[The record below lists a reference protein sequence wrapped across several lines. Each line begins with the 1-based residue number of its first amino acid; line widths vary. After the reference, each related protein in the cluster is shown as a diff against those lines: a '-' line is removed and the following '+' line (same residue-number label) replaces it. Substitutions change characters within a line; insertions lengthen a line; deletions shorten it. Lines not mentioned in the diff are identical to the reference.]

1 MNQRSSS
8 EYDIPLNRF
17 IPNASPLAYGCME
30 LGDQNGQA
38 ITSELVQRANQCID
52 TALESGVNFFDHADI
67 YCGGQAEEVFGLA
80 LEQRPALR
88 DDIFLQSK
96 CSIKFDDDLAPGRYD
111 ASYDWIIQSVEGSLK
126 RLKTDFLDV
135 LLLHRPDPLMQ
146 PEEVAKAFDTLYQ
159 QGKVKYFGMSNV
171 QRHQLEFLQHY
182 MDHPIVANQIELGL
196 NALDWLNE
204 GVVVGHPEYQGVSFT
219 GGTLE
224 YCRMNNVQIQSWR
237 SLAQGLFSGRD
248 ISGEPERVQKTAQVV
263 ASLAEKYGYSREA
276 VTLAF
281 VRRHPANIQPVIGS
295 TNLARIK
302 ACADATKV
310 NLSREDWYSLY
321 VSSRGERLP

>member
-1 MNQRSSS
+1 MSMDSSS
-8 EYDIPLNRF
+8 EYQIPLNHY
-17 IPNASPLAYGCME
+17 IPNASSLAYGCME
-30 LGDQNGQA
+30 LGSNSSS
-38 ITSELVQRANQCID
+38 ITPEAVQQTNQCID
-52 TALESGVNFFDHADI
+52 TALEAGINFFDHADI
-67 YCGGQAEEVFGLA
+67 YRSGMSEEVFGLA

-96 CSIKFDDDLAPGRYD
+96 CSIKFEDDLAPGRYD
-111 ASYDWIIQSVEGSLK
+111 ASHDWIIKSVEGSLK
-126 RLKTDFLDV
+126 RLKTDYLDI

-182 MDHPIVANQIELGL
+182 LDHPLVANQIELGL

-204 GVVVGHPEYQGVSFT
+204 GVVVGHPEYQGVNFT

-224 YCRMNNVQIQSWR
+224 YCRMNKVQIQSWR

-248 ISGEPERVQKTAQVV
+248 VTGQADNIQKTAQLV
-263 ASLAEKYGYSREA
+263 ATLAEKYNCSREA
-276 VTLAF
+276 ITLGF

-295 TNLARIK
+295 TNIERIR
-302 ACADATKV
+302 ACAETTRV
-310 NLSREDWYSLY
+310 NLTREDWYSLY